1 MGDECARRCDRC
13 RYWVPFCEQW
23 GGEDFGACRLE
34 VEAAPGARRR
44 ERTRERAMSDERDGR
59 TPMRS
64 TDLGALQG
72 LMFEELD
79 NLMSLDM
86 SGDPD
91 AIAAEMRR
99 AEAVSTLAGV
109 AIDNANTVLRV
120 VQQQQVATGEVKRIP
135 RMICAG

>member
-1 MGDECARRCDRC
+1 MGDGNGGHAPAR
-13 RYWVPFCEQW
+13 
-23 GGEDFGACRLE
+23 
-34 VEAAPGARRR
+34 
-44 ERTRERAMSDERDGR
+44 SI
-59 TPMRS
+59 
-64 TDLGALQG
+64 DLGALQG

-91 AIAAEMRR
+91 AVAAEMRR
-99 AEAVSTLAGV
+99 AEAVSNLAGV

-120 VQQQQVATGEVKRIP
+120 VQQQQMVTGETKRLP

>member
-1 MGDECARRCDRC
+1 
-13 RYWVPFCEQW
+13 
-23 GGEDFGACRLE
+23 
-34 VEAAPGARRR
+34 
-44 ERTRERAMSDERDGR
+44 MSEETEGHRP
-59 TPMRS
+59 TRS

-86 SGDPD
+86 TGDPD
-91 AIAAEMRR
+91 RISAEMRR
-99 AEAVSTLAGV
+99 AEAVSAIAAT

-120 VQQQQVATGEVKRIP
+120 VQQQIASGTDKRLP

>member
-1 MGDECARRCDRC
+1 
-13 RYWVPFCEQW
+13 
-23 GGEDFGACRLE
+23 
-34 VEAAPGARRR
+34 
-44 ERTRERAMSDERDGR
+44 MSEESAGHRP
-59 TPMRS
+59 TRS

-86 SGDPD
+86 TGDPD
-91 AIAAEMRR
+91 RISAEMRR
-99 AEAVSTLAGV
+99 AEAVSAIAST

-120 VQQQQVATGEVKRIP
+120 VQQQIASGVDRKLP

>member
-1 MGDECARRCDRC
+1 MDSNENGR
-13 RYWVPFCEQW
+13 
-23 GGEDFGACRLE
+23 
-34 VEAAPGARRR
+34 AP
-44 ERTRERAMSDERDGR
+44 T
-59 TPMRS
+59 RS

-120 VQQQQVATGEVKRIP
+120 VQQQQVATGEIKRIP

>member
-1 MGDECARRCDRC
+1 
-13 RYWVPFCEQW
+13 
-23 GGEDFGACRLE
+23 
-34 VEAAPGARRR
+34 
-44 ERTRERAMSDERDGR
+44 MSDEERGHR
-59 TPMRS
+59 PTRG

-79 NLMSLDM
+79 NLMQLDL

-91 AIAAEMRR
+91 VVAAEMRR
-99 AEAVSTLAGV
+99 AEAVSTIAST

-120 VQQQQVATGEVKRIP
+120 VQQQQIASGTDKKLP

>member
-1 MGDECARRCDRC
+1 
-13 RYWVPFCEQW
+13 
-23 GGEDFGACRLE
+23 
-34 VEAAPGARRR
+34 
-44 ERTRERAMSDERDGR
+44 MSEESEGHRP
-59 TPMRS
+59 TRS

-86 SGDPD
+86 TGDPD
-91 AIAAEMRR
+91 RIAAEMRR
-99 AEAVSTLAGV
+99 AEAVRAVAST

-120 VQQQQVATGEVKRIP
+120 VQQQQMASGVDKRLP

>member
-1 MGDECARRCDRC
+1 MGDEM
-13 RYWVPFCEQW
+13 
-23 GGEDFGACRLE
+23 GGHRP
-34 VEAAPGARRR
+34 V
-44 ERTRERAMSDERDGR
+44 
-59 TPMRS
+59 RS

-79 NLMSLDM
+79 NLMQLDM
-86 SGDPD
+86 TGDPE
-91 AIAAEMRR
+91 AIGAEMRR

-120 VQQQQVATGEVKRIP
+120 VQQQQIASGTDKRLP